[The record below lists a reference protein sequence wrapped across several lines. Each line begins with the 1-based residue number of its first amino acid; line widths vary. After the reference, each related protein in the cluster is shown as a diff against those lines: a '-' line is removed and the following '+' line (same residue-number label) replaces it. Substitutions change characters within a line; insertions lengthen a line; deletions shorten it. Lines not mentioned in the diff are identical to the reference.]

1 MLQWGA
7 IFFGES
13 FKKATAQ
20 ILEGLARQSAVQAL
34 VETAKGVAALFSPI
48 PGASAAH
55 FKAATIFAGAAA
67 LAGVTSSA
75 MAGGGGGGAG
85 GGGGGVSPMGSQQG
99 LSSAP
104 IREEAEQGQQVFNIN
119 LSGAVIYDTK
129 ASAEQAFTDR
139 ITQIMNTPRRG
150 MRRA

>member
-1 MLQWGA
+1 
-7 IFFGES
+7 
-13 FKKATAQ
+13 
-20 ILEGLARQSAVQAL
+20 
-34 VETAKGVAALFSPI
+34 
-48 PGASAAH
+48 
-55 FKAATIFAGAAA
+55 
-67 LAGVTSSA
+67 
-75 MAGGGGGGAG
+75 MAGGGGGGGA
-85 GGGGGVSPMGSQQG
+85 GGGGVSPMGSQQG